1 MDLTSAQCICRIWHL
16 LCFQVKTDYQHAVK
30 EGIVD
35 LGFQNPSKA
44 AQLTAHHIDQVK
56 VVHPIP
62 DQGCINLDRA
72 CGPSGRVVTG
82 MQVTSMSASL
92 AYAHAQTTLAYC
104 YLGPG

>member
-1 MDLTSAQCICRIWHL
+1 MDLTAAQCIFQVKHL
-16 LCFQVKTDYQHAVK
+16 LCFQVKTNYQHAVK

-62 DQGCINLDRA
+62 EQGCINLDKA
-72 CGPSGRVVTG
+72 CRQSGRVVSG
-82 MQVTSMSASL
+82 MQVRSITAF
-92 AYAHAQTTLAYC
+92 TLC
-104 YLGPG
+104 

>member
-1 MDLTSAQCICRIWHL
+1 MKS
-16 LCFQVKTDYQHAVK
+16 DYQHAVK

-62 DQGCINLDRA
+62 QQGCIDLDQA
-72 CGPSGRVVTG
+72 CHRKGQVVSGEQVRQHVT
-82 MQVTSMSASL
+82 
-92 AYAHAQTTLAYC
+92 
-104 YLGPG
+104 